1 MLVAE
6 AAAPAR
12 AMFAALARPLGFV
25 PTMGAL
31 HAGHLELIAQA
42 RASCASVVASIFVN
56 PLQFGDGE
64 DFEKYPRD
72 LDADREALSRAGTDV
87 VFAPEATAMYP
98 RGFSTTVDVADV
110 SARYEGAARPGHFR
124 GVATIVAKL
133 LNIVRP
139 DVLFIGQKDAQ
150 QAAVLQRLVADLSF
164 DVAVV
169 VVPTVREEDGLARS
183 SRNAFL
189 NERERE
195 QAPTLHH
202 ALEAIRDAI
211 GNGAS
216 KERALERARVTL
228 SPMAHLDYFDVVD
241 AATFRPLDAA
251 VPGALAIGA
260 ATFGTT
266 RLIDNVWIGA
276 PS

>member
-12 AMFAALARPLGFV
+12 AMFATLARPLGFV

-42 RASCASVVASIFVN
+42 RASCASVAASIFVN
-56 PLQFGDGE
+56 PLQFGAGE
-64 DFEKYPRD
+64 DFEKYPRV
-72 LDADREALSRAGTDV
+72 LDADREALSCAGTDV
-87 VFAPEATAMYP
+87 VFTPEVGAMYP
-98 RGFSTTVDVADV
+98 RGFATTVDVGDV
-110 SARYEGAARPGHFR
+110 GARYEGAARPGHFR
-124 GVATIVAKL
+124 GVATVVAKL
-133 LNIVRP
+133 LTIVRP

-164 DVAVV
+164 DVSVV

-189 NERERE
+189 NQRERE

-202 ALEAIRDAI
+202 ALEALRDVVV
-211 GNGAS
+211 NGDS
-216 KERALERARVTL
+216 KERAIARARATL
-228 SPMAHLDYFDVVD
+228 SPMAHLEYFDIVD
-241 AATFRPLDAA
+241 AATFVPLEGAA
-251 VPGALAIGA
+251 PGALAIGA
-260 ATFGTT
+260 ARFGTT
-266 RLIDNVWIGA
+266 RLIDNEWIA
-276 PS
+276 RS